1 MATITLRKGKNLVDV
16 FRIEKDEIL
25 IGREKDNDIVIPDKS
40 VSRKH
45 LKITKRFDGYY
56 LEDLGSANGTYFKNE
71 KITEKIL
78 ETGDIIY
85 IGTTGINIFFE
96 DELSKREDYQP
107 TIADV
112 TRFIEFKEAELKE
125 KGEPFELD
133 LSKFEEKRMT
143 EKPKK
148 APEKKEKRSPVRII
162 LYLLVFFLLL
172 IVILSVLPK
181 KGGEKKEAVEKKEVV
196 EKRGPAS
203 KINVPIKDLTDYNM
217 LQKKINA
224 LSSEG
229 EQFLS
234 VCESNISKLTTENTK
249 ENRELLS
256 FLSENISNARSKITE
271 SSNLAYQSKKG
282 FSEDIFNAIEA
293 GKAREETITFLMEK
307 NEKLSIKLEELQ
319 RKIDEIKNSLQAKIG
334 EEASNLLEQART
346 AFQRG
351 KYQECIDLTN
361 KVLEIDPQNSSAKEL
376 QDSAVKKVEETK
388 KAQMERAQREIQIKK
403 SYDSLSTHYRL
414 GVSYIQRDRLFMGLQ
429 EWDYAQKEWNTLKSL
444 ASPANTFYQ
453 EAEKLIRDI
462 NSRYMGIAQKRKER
476 ISEAIRLY
484 REGERYRE
492 IDSKKAL
499 QYYREVLEVLKDPDE
514 EYFQKAKKRIQA
526 IEEIQ

>member
-1 MATITLRKGKNLVDV
+1 MATITLRTGKNLVDV
-16 FRIEKDEIL
+16 FRIEKDEIF

-71 KITEKIL
+71 KITEKL
-78 ETGDIIY
+78 LQTGDIIY

-96 DELSKREDYQP
+96 DELSKSEDYQP

-112 TRFIEFKEAELKE
+112 TRFIEFKEAELRE

-133 LSKFEEKRMT
+133 LSRFEEKKAV

-148 APEKKEKRSPVRII
+148 APEKKAKRSPVRII

-172 IVILSVLPK
+172 IVIISVLPK
-181 KGGEKKEAVEKKEVV
+181 KEGEKKGTG
-196 EKRGPAS
+196 EKRPPAQN
-203 KINVPIKDLTDYNM
+203 INIPIKDLTDYNM
-217 LQKKINA
+217 LQKKIYA

-234 VCESNISKLTTENTK
+234 ACESSISKLTTENTK

-271 SSNLAYQSKKG
+271 AINLAYQSRKG
-282 FSEDIFNAIEA
+282 FSENIFNAIES
-293 GKAREETITFLMEK
+293 GKAKEETITFLMGK
-307 NEKLSIKLEELQ
+307 NEELSKKVEELQ
-319 RKIDEIKNSLQAKIG
+319 RRIDETKNSLQAKIG
-334 EEASNLLEQART
+334 EEASNILEQARS
-346 AFQRG
+346 AFQKG
-351 KYQECIDLTN
+351 EYQECIELT
-361 KVLEIDPQNSSAKEL
+361 KKILEIDPQNPSAKDL
-376 QDSAVKKVEETK
+376 QDSAVKRIEEIK
-388 KAQMERAQREIQIKK
+388 RSQIERAQRETQIKK
-403 SYDSLSTHYRL
+403 SYDSISAHYRL
-414 GVSYIQRDRLFMGLQ
+414 GISYIERERLLMGLK
-429 EWDYAQKEWNTLKSL
+429 EWDSAQKEWNSLKSI
-444 ASPANTFYQ
+444 ASPTNSYYQ
-453 EAEKLIRDI
+453 EAEKIIKDI

-499 QYYREVLEVLKDPDE
+499 QYYREVLEILKDPDE

>member
-1 MATITLRKGKNLVDV
+1 MATITLRTGKNLVDV
-16 FRIEKDEIL
+16 FRIEKDEIF

-71 KITEKIL
+71 KITEKL
-78 ETGDIIY
+78 LQTGDIIY

-96 DELSKREDYQP
+96 DELSKSEDYQP

-112 TRFIEFKEAELKE
+112 TRFIEFKEAELRE

-133 LSKFEEKRMT
+133 LSRFEEKKAA

-148 APEKKEKRSPVRII
+148 APEKKVKKSPVRII

-181 KGGEKKEAVEKKEVV
+181 KGGEKKGTG
-196 EKRGPAS
+196 EKRPPAQN
-203 KINVPIKDLTDYNM
+203 INVPIKDLTDYNM
-217 LQKKINA
+217 LQKKIYA

-229 EQFLS
+229 EQFLLA
-234 VCESNISKLTTENTK
+234 CESSISKLTTENTK

-271 SSNLAYQSKKG
+271 AINLAYQSKKG
-282 FSEDIFNAIEA
+282 FSEEIFNAIES
-293 GKAREETITFLMEK
+293 GKTKEETITFLMGKTE
-307 NEKLSIKLEELQ
+307 ELSRKVEELQ
-319 RKIDEIKNSLQAKIG
+319 RRIDETKNSLQAKIG
-334 EEASNLLEQART
+334 EEASNILEQARS
-346 AFQRG
+346 AFQKG
-351 KYQECIDLTN
+351 KYQECIELTN
-361 KVLEIDPQNSSAKEL
+361 KILEIDPQNSSAKEL
-376 QDSAVKKVEETK
+376 QDSAVKRIEEIK
-388 KAQMERAQREIQIKK
+388 RSQIERSQREIQIKK
-403 SYDSLSTHYRL
+403 SYDSISTHYRL
-414 GVSYIQRDRLFMGLQ
+414 GISYIGRERLLMGLK
-429 EWDYAQKEWNTLKSL
+429 EWDSAQKEWDSLKSI
-444 ASPANTFYQ
+444 ASPTNPYYQ
-453 EAEKLIRDI
+453 DAERIIKDI

-492 IDSKKAL
+492 IDSKRAL